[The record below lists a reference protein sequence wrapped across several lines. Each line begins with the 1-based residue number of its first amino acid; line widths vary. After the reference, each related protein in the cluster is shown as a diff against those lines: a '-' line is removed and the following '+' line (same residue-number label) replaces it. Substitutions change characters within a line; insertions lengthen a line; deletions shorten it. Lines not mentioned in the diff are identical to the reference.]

1 MRHVQRLLTLL
12 FEPHTI
18 YQNRDQTPPCV
29 VHTHN
34 MSSAKVKIT
43 LQNPI
48 EHSPDPNIK
57 AKVNATSRTAT
68 TTTKKPSAAHSKYGR
83 RFVGHEVYMYIYGWW
98 WWWHAMQTMLVQR
111 VHNWTWKIVSQKRA
125 TSRVMD
131 YCIRRPFHPFFP
143 YTISK
148 RVWPFSPQHT
158 NLNIYIYRYFLT
170 GFTLGTSDA

>member
-43 LQNPI
+43 QQNPI

-68 TTTKKPSAAHSKYGR
+68 TTTTKPSAAHSKYGCR
-83 RFVGHEVYMYIYGWW
+83 LVGHEVYMYIWMMMMMACDANDACSARAQLNMKNCQSKTCDVARHGLLYTSPISPILSL
-98 WWWHAMQTMLVQR
+98 HHIKKSVTLLASA
-111 VHNWTWKIVSQKRA
+111 HKSQ
-125 TSRVMD
+125 
-131 YCIRRPFHPFFP
+131 
-143 YTISK
+143 
-148 RVWPFSPQHT
+148 
-158 NLNIYIYRYFLT
+158 YIHI
-170 GFTLGTSDA
+170 